1 MWRVWYNKEKS
12 YGSCHIHSKEEAFKR
27 VEEEKKSWYY
37 SEFKDEYEFSEPE
50 EYEDWNDFPSVDL
63 DLIQRVKNSLT
74 FDQQTEYVASLM
86 RLFKD
91 FPMTNAFLAGEKEQ
105 KEALLRA
112 LNLWED

>member
-1 MWRVWYNKEKS
+1 MEQ
-12 YGSCHIHSKEEAFKR
+12 
-27 VEEEKKSWYY
+27 VEYITENSQEIWYY

-112 LNLWED
+112 LIS

>member
-1 MWRVWYNKEKS
+1 
-12 YGSCHIHSKEEAFKR
+12 
-27 VEEEKKSWYY
+27 
-37 SEFKDEYEFSEPE
+37 
-50 EYEDWNDFPSVDL
+50 
-63 DLIQRVKNSLT
+63 
-74 FDQQTEYVASLM
+74 M